1 MEINKVAGF
10 NPEEYATII
19 EKEGEKC
26 KYLEVK
32 YRKLW
37 FLLKYPNGVI
47 RKKIVTMNENQATVE
62 AKVYA
67 DRKDSLEEYLASG
80 YATRRFSDE
89 FIQSRYLEI
98 AETAAE
104 GRALAGAGFGL
115 QFVSELDDD
124 EKNQFCDAPFTINK
138 EPEQTKEDKT
148 QFSEMSQENPLPEH
162 PVSEVICKD
171 EGNTVSLPQGVVP
184 LPEKPQTQ
192 NNTGALT
199 LQEAKGVV
207 CDFGIHKRKTLGE
220 IAMIPDRGFHDLN
233 WIATKY
239 NGKNERAKLG
249 AKKLLETARAS

>member
-1 MEINKVAGF
+1 MEINKVQGF

-19 EKEGEKC
+19 EKEGETC

-37 FLLKYPNGVI
+37 FLLKYPNGII
-47 RKKIVTMNENQATVE
+47 RKKIITMNDNQATVE

-67 DRKDSLEEYLASG
+67 DRKDNPEEYLASG

-89 FIQSRYLEI
+89 CIQSRYLEI

-124 EKNQFCDAPFTINK
+124 EKNQFCDAPFAMGKNPETEDAGKTPSSEINQEEK
-138 EPEQTKEDKT
+138 VSGRPD
-148 QFSEMSQENPLPEH
+148 SE
-162 PVSEVICKD
+162 IIRKD
-171 EGNTVSLPQGVVP
+171 EGNAVNLPPGVVP
-184 LPEKPQTQ
+184 LSEQSPKEY
-192 NNTGALT
+192 NTGEMT
-199 LQEAKGVV
+199 LREAKAVV
-207 CDFGIHKRKTLGE
+207 CDFGIHRGKTLGE
-220 IAMIPDRGFHDLN
+220 IAMIPDKGFNDLN

-239 NGKNERAKLG
+239 NGKNTRAKQG
-249 AKKLLETARAS
+249 AKKLLEAARAS